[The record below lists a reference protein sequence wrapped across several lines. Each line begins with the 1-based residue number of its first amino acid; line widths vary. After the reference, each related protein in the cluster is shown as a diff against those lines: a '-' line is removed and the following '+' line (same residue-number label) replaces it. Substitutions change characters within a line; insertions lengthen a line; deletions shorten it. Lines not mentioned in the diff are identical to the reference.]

1 MLRLA
6 ASGEGGEAVDL
17 EQAVHRHD
25 AAARGGRHELVA
37 RRDAVAEQI
46 VLVGVAEQH
55 VDLAARRLLE
65 EVGGV
70 GAAVVLRRS
79 GQGGV
84 RF

>member
-17 EQAVHRHD
+17 EQAVDRHD

-37 RRDAVAEQI
+37 HAHVVAQL

-79 GQGGV
+79 GRGGV